1 VNSWKVALIDQTNGA
16 VVPAASLEQYR
27 AALQQQVDDDLL
39 PAWGVRADISVLGA
53 GDEIPQGTWPIKIVD
68 SLDDNA
74 GGVHLDDQGQPYAEA
89 VNGEQLSIAIS
100 HELLEMLV
108 DPWGNRFS
116 EAADLDPDSD
126 GHQVFYLVEVCDP
139 CETANYPIDGVPVSD
154 FVLPSFYEASAT
166 NPVDFLDTLARPLP
180 QTVPQGCYISW
191 MDPQDMQWHQQQL
204 NGTFVTAAANA
215 GVNPRAD
222 RDSALGDEDAQRHDI
237 PAIYRSNPKAVK
249 RVPRPSKQPLPG

>member
-1 VNSWKVALIDQTNGA
+1 MNSWKVALIDQTTGA
-16 VVPAASLEQYR
+16 VVPVASLEQYM

-39 PAWGVRADISVLGA
+39 PTWGVRADISVLGA
-53 GDEIPQGTWPIKIVD
+53 GDQIPRGTWPIKIVD
-68 SLDDNA
+68 SLDNA

-116 EAADLDPDSD
+116 EAADLDPNSD

-139 CETANYPIDGVPVSD
+139 CEAANYVIDGVPVSD
-154 FVLPSFYEASAT
+154 FVLPSFYVPNAT
-166 NPVDFLDTLARPLP
+166 DSVDFLNALAGPLP
-180 QTVPQGCYISW
+180 RTVPQGCYISW
-191 MDPQDMQWHQQQL
+191 MDPQDMKWHQQQL
-204 NGTFVTAAANA
+204 NGTFVTGDANT

-222 RDSALGDEDAQRHDI
+222 RDSALGDEDANRHDI
-237 PAIYRSNPKAVK
+237 PAIYRSWPKAVK
-249 RVPRPSKQPLPG
+249 RLPRPGKHPIPG